1 MADVVITEFMD
12 DDGVASL
19 SSDFATIYDPTL
31 VDDRPRLLG
40 MLESVRGLVVRNRT
54 QVDVELLDAARDLV
68 VVGRLGVGLD
78 NIDLVACADRGVAV
92 KPAIGANVT
101 AVAEY
106 VILTA
111 LALTRRVFDAT
122 TGVLD
127 GSWPRTESVG
137 GEVTGKRLGLVGLGA
152 IGRAVADRAI
162 ALSMN
167 VIAFDPYLD
176 PDDPAW
182 EGVSRTSFDELV
194 KASDVISIHVPL
206 TDSTRNLFGRTT
218 IASMRPG
225 SILINTARGGI
236 VDEDALARAL
246 LSGHLGG
253 AALDV
258 FATEPVT
265 RASRGR
271 LVDAP
276 NLIATPHIAGITEE
290 SNARVGMMTADH
302 VRRALTGGDRR

>member
-12 DDGVASL
+12 DDAVASL
-19 SSDFATIYDPTL
+19 SSQFATVYDPTL
-31 VDDRPRLLG
+31 VDDRVRLLG
-40 MLESVRGLVVRNRT
+40 MLDSVRGLVVRNRT
-54 QVDVELLDAARDLV
+54 QVDAELLDAAPSLV

-78 NIDLVACADRGVAV
+78 NIDLAACADREVAV

-111 LALTRRVFDAT
+111 LALTRHVFDAT

-127 GSWPRTESVG
+127 GSWPRTETVG
-137 GEVTGKRLGLVGLGA
+137 REVKERRLGLVGLGA
-152 IGRAVADRAI
+152 IGRAVADRAV

-176 PDDPAW
+176 PGDPAW
-182 EGVSRTSFDELV
+182 EGVSRVSFDELV
-194 KASDVISIHVPL
+194 TTSDVVSIHVPL
-206 TDSTRNLFGRTT
+206 TDSTRNLFDRTT
-218 IASMRPG
+218 IAAMRSG

-236 VDEDALARAL
+236 VDEDALAQAL

-271 LVDAP
+271 LADAP
-276 NLIATPHIAGITEE
+276 NLIATPHIAGITIE

-302 VRRALTGGDRR
+302 VRRVLAEERR